1 MPLNILIVG
10 CSIAGP
16 ALASF
21 LQLAPFPPGQRPKIT
36 VLERAP
42 AVRNQGQNVDIR
54 GVGVAL
60 LQRLGIEQVVKA
72 STTGEAGVQWVTSA
86 GKVWAELGS
95 ANDGETGRHNPTSD
109 IEILRGRMAQILWR
123 RSHTITD
130 DDGAVEYI
138 FGDHLDGIEQ
148 DHTANTVTVHF
159 AKSGKKQTFDLVVG
173 ADGLQSTTRSMVW
186 GSDHEAE
193 CVRPLNMYAAFFSM
207 PRDAA
212 AGDSEYRRCFH
223 THGRRLMSIRPDQ
236 QNNRSTALLT
246 VINDKDARLR
256 EVATGHGKTVVAA
269 QKELVEEYFADA
281 GWQASRLMKEMV
293 ATDDF
298 YYSMVAQVKMSTWHR
313 GRVVLLGDAAHCASH
328 LSGMGTTLALLGAY
342 NLANALGKN
351 SDDIDTALSIY
362 EAEMRPHVDKAQK
375 LMPGMLRLLSPET
388 AWGVWLVDATIRFL
402 VWSRL
407 FMLLLF
413 FKGADTE
420 PDALPKD
427 SFAQPPKYKE

>member
-21 LQLAPFPPGQRPKIT
+21 LQLAPFPHNERPEIT
-36 VLERAP
+36 VLERATS
-42 AVRNQGQNVDIR
+42 VRNQGQNVDIR

-60 LQRLGIEQVVKA
+60 LQKLGIEHAVKT

-123 RSHTITD
+123 RSQTITD
-130 DDGAVEYI
+130 DSAVEYI

-159 AKSGKKQTFDLVVG
+159 AKSGKKRTFDLVVG

-186 GSDHEAE
+186 GSKHEAE
-193 CVRPLNMYAAFFSM
+193 CVHPLNMYAAFFSM
-207 PRDAA
+207 PRDEA
-212 AGDSEYRRCFH
+212 AGDSEYRRCYH

-236 QNNRSTALLT
+236 QNNRSTSLLT
-246 VINDKDARLR
+246 VINDKDARLGD
-256 EVATGHGKTVVAA
+256 VATGHGKAVVAA
-269 QKELVEEYFADA
+269 QKELVQEYFADA
-281 GWQASRLMKEMV
+281 GWQAPRLMREMV

-298 YYSMVAQVKMSTWHR
+298 YYSMVAQVKMASWHR
-313 GRVVLLGDAAHCASH
+313 RRVVLLGDAAHCASH

-342 NLANALGKN
+342 SLASALAKH
-351 SDDIDTALSIY
+351 SKDVDTALSTY
-362 EAEMRPHVDKAQK
+362 EVEMRPHVDKAQK
-375 LMPGMLRLLSPET
+375 LMPGMLRVLSPET
-388 AWGVWLVDATIRFL
+388 AWGVWLVDTTIRFL
-402 VWSRL
+402 VWSRV
-407 FMLLLF
+407 FLLLF
-413 FKGADTE
+413 YFKGPDTE
-420 PDALPKD
+420 PDGLPED
-427 SFAQPPKYKE
+427 GFTLPPVYKE